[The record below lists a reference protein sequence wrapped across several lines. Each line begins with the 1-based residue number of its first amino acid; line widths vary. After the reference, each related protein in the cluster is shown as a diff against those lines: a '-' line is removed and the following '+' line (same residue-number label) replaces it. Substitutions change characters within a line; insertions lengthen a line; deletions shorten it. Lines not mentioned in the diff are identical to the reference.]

1 MSKSS
6 FHDCPTRSTLSLS
19 FRLCVQESEF
29 SVTKSSPADDLSS
42 RLSSPCPSKSDPAA
56 GECSTKSLACVLAAL
71 PAPPCGL
78 KRKHSGDEPSAIFS
92 PPSKIHRPSKRIL
105 AYLYLL
111 YIIYIYYIFYFWNC
125 APPLACFFTH
135 IIYFSYREVI

>member
-1 MSKSS
+1 M
-6 FHDCPTRSTLSLS
+6 
-19 FRLCVQESEF
+19 
-29 SVTKSSPADDLSS
+29 TKSSPADDLSS

-111 YIIYIYYIFYFWNC
+111 YIIYILYFLFLELCTSSCLLFHTHHIFLIQRGYLSRPSRYIDICQSILSNLF
-125 APPLACFFTH
+125 
-135 IIYFSYREVI
+135 